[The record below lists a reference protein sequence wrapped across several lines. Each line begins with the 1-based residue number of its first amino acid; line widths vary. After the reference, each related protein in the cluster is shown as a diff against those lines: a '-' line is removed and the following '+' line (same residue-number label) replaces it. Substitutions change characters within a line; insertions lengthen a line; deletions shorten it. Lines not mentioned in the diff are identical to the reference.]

1 MVDIFFDANLLDI
14 GYGKPVR
21 LSSNVGTTTPPPHL
35 VPSSDPGSPFFR
47 THWEEGPSI
56 TVDLRSVRHVQRIRV
71 FNNETE
77 AERGVPLAV
86 SLSVDGEAWFDIFLM
101 EGNFGGKL
109 TGSPLVITLSPFA
122 LCRYVRLQTRA
133 HTSLRLHYIEICA
146 PLPTEYLGKLRNIR
160 VTETDVLADYWHHD
174 SYGFAWTFTCTLGMI
189 LNARLL
195 GVTIDRIDY
204 SLCLREF
211 KDDPDQDA
219 YAWLFE
225 NRPRRQADQ
234 PAELPVFERHGVYVS
249 FPLDV
254 LRAYA
259 ELYFQPH
266 PRVLAFADLLVA
278 TYGLDLSNTVV
289 LLYRGTDKAIEITP
303 AAPERYA
310 AVASALLAQEPGL
323 TVLCQTDQAQAR
335 EAIALCLPQTIWFS
349 ELPVTAGD
357 RAIHNLDVASEFE
370 LTKAE
375 MALRLLAMTS
385 LVACAKYVVTHTGN
399 LGAWVA
405 IYRGRRDGLYQ
416 FCEDGRLRNP
426 AGNVV
431 SLDLAPPSEP

>member
-1 MVDIFFDANLLDI
+1 MVDIFVDENLLDV
-14 GYGKPVR
+14 GYGMPVR
-21 LSSNVGTTTPPPHL
+21 LSSNVGTKTPPPHL
-35 VPSSDPGSPFFR
+35 VPSSDAGSPFFR
-47 THWEEGPSI
+47 TNWEEWPSI
-56 TVDLRSVRHVQRIRV
+56 TVDLRAVRHVQRIRI
-71 FNNETE
+71 FNNEAE

-86 SLSVDGEAWFDIFLM
+86 SLSTDGEAWSDILVA
-101 EGNFGGKL
+101 ETDFGGKV
-109 TGSPLVITLSPFA
+109 TGSPLVIALSPFV

-146 PLPTEYLGKLRNIR
+146 PLPNEYLGKLRNIR
-160 VTETDVLADYWHHD
+160 VTGTDVLADYWHHD

-189 LNARLL
+189 LSARLL

-225 NRPRRQADQ
+225 SQPRRWTDQ
-234 PAELPVFERHGVYVS
+234 PAELPPFERHGVYAS

-259 ELYFQPH
+259 DLYFKPH

-278 TYGLDLSNTVV
+278 TYRLDLSNTVV
-289 LLYRGTDKAIEITP
+289 LLYRGTDKAIEVTP
-303 AAPERYA
+303 ATPESYA
-310 AVASALLAQEPGL
+310 AVAAALLAREPGL

-335 EAIALCLPQTIWFS
+335 DAIALCLPQTIWFS
-349 ELPVTAGD
+349 ELPVTEGD
-357 RAIHNLDVASEFE
+357 RAIHNLDVASEFK

-375 MALRLLAMTS
+375 MSLRLLAMTT
-385 LVACAKYVVTHTGN
+385 LVARAKYVVTHTGN

-405 IYRGRRDGLYQ
+405 IYRGQRDGLYQ
-416 FCEDGRLRNP
+416 FCEDGRLRGP
-426 AGNVV
+426 AGEVT
-431 SLDLAPPSEP
+431 SPDLVPAEG